1 MTAGIIQREGRRMKV
16 GMGWDVHRLA
26 TGRPLILGGIE
37 IPYEMGLVGH
47 SDADVL
53 LHAVCDALLG
63 AAGMGDIGEHFSD
76 DDPRFKDVSSIVLLQ
91 QVLKI
96 VSVHQFVIGNV
107 DATLFAQ
114 APRLTP
120 YKAAMRAKLAE
131 VLSVSP
137 GQINIKA
144 TTTEGL
150 GYIGEGLGI
159 AAMCIAL
166 ID

>member
-1 MTAGIIQREGRRMKV
+1 MKV

-26 TGRPLILGGIE
+26 PGRPLILGGIE
-37 IPYEMGLVGH
+37 IPYEKGLVGH

-53 LHAVCDALLG
+53 VHAICDALLG
-63 AAGMGDIGEHFSD
+63 AAGMGDIGEHFPD
-76 DDPRFKDVSSIVLLQ
+76 DDPRFQGVSSIVLLQ
-91 QVLKI
+91 QVLQMMNTRHSGI
-96 VSVHQFVIGNV
+96 SNI

-114 APRLTP
+114 APRLSP
-120 YKAAMRAKLAE
+120 YKAAMREKLAE
-131 VLSVSP
+131 VLSVSRE
-137 GQINIKA
+137 QVNIKA

>member
-1 MTAGIIQREGRRMKV
+1 MKV

-26 TGRPLILGGIE
+26 PGRPLILGGIE
-37 IPYEMGLVGH
+37 IPYEKGLVGH

-53 LHAVCDALLG
+53 VHAVCDALLG
-63 AAGMGDIGEHFSD
+63 AAGMGDIGEHFPD
-76 DDPRFKDVSSIVLLQ
+76 DDPRFQGVSSIVLLQ
-91 QVLKI
+91 QVLEMLNGRH
-96 VSVHQFVIGNV
+96 SGIGNI

-114 APRLTP
+114 APRLSP
-120 YKAAMRAKLAE
+120 YKAAMQEKLAE
-131 VLSVSP
+131 VLSVSRE
-137 GQINIKA
+137 QVNIKA